1 MRLTSTF
8 TVLSLPLVLSL
19 VACGDDGGSTPPPP
33 DAPDT
38 TPDIGFNKPEKPLM
52 ANDQQGGNWVELGPA
67 NLSCLNT
74 PTDDVATT
82 EEITINATVTDFEK
96 GDPVPGAVVTVFKDQ
111 AIDSP
116 EGDPSTAD
124 SESKVTLTLPAGT
137 TRFGYKMTHAT
148 ALDTLLLNQ
157 VLRDPSTTPQDVGEI
172 QIVKTTTA
180 QTLAALINV
189 SRTPGTGILAGAMRD
204 CDGNEV
210 SNFIATVSS
219 TKGTVTHVDGVDNY
233 YFSPSV
239 GLPARHNQQPAAS
252 ANGLFMS
259 IEMQPTAKAYV
270 QVWGYPTQADVD
282 DDNLTLIAELETQ
295 VIADT
300 VITGSYEP
308 LRTSN

>member
-1 MRLTSTF
+1 MRLSSTF
-8 TVLSLPLVLSL
+8 TVLSLPLALSL
-19 VACGDDGGSTPPPP
+19 VACGDDGGSNPAP
-33 DAPDT
+33 DADS
-38 TPDIGFNKPEKPLM
+38 TPNIGFNKPDKPLM
-52 ANDQQGGNWVELGPA
+52 ANARQNGNWVELGPA
-67 NLSCLNT
+67 NLTCLNT
-74 PTDDVATT
+74 PSDDEETT
-82 EEITINATVTDFEK
+82 TAITITAEVTDFEK
-96 GDPVPGAVVTVFKDQ
+96 GLPVPGAVVTLFKDQ

-116 EGDPSTAD
+116 EGEPATAND
-124 SESKVTLTLPAGT
+124 DSKVTLTVPAGT
-137 TRFGYKMTHAT
+137 KRFGYKMTHST

-157 VLRDPSTTPQDVGEI
+157 VLRDPSTTPQEVGEI

-180 QTLAALINV
+180 QTLSALINV

-210 SNFIATVSS
+210 SNFIATVSRTS
-219 TKGTVTHVDGVDNY
+219 GMPDHVPGVDNY

-239 GLPARHNQQPAAS
+239 GLPARHNQQPASS

-282 DDNLTLIAELETQ
+282 NDNLTLIAELETQ